1 MPDEPNITAE
11 SKTLEAPREIASE
24 ARRRINLLASRVP
37 GVRAFLKP
45 PMPPPLPPTERV
57 AVISDFHLGD
67 PMSTMD
73 DRTGDRLCSAIAD
86 LGRLDQLILLGDIFD
101 FWQAPLGDA
110 IEAGKGLIP
119 SLFLLDNVKSIVHVP
134 GNHDHHVCR
143 MYFEEETARRLRA
156 GNLEPPELTIPMTD
170 DCPVMAPLV
179 PDDATVPLSMVY
191 PFHQLT
197 VQGKSVL
204 FTHGHLLGLFERSLW
219 MRNAMMSSLLLA
231 KGQSLSLEDV
241 ERFASPYYEML
252 ALSTSMP
259 GVVNGRYR
267 IYRAVIRAGKALGL
281 AGESRTSSLRDTTV
295 EQNAVELE
303 ALLDQLTDEKPDYFV
318 YGHTHRAGKLV
329 LPLSGVTAVNSG
341 CWLANEYTRPSNI
354 IVEISD
360 DAYIHVV

>member
-1 MPDEPNITAE
+1 MSQEQRHPADTHPVE
-11 SKTLEAPREIASE
+11 SGPEIASQ

-45 PMPPPLPPTERV
+45 PEQPPLPPTERV

-67 PMSTMD
+67 PASIVD
-73 DRTGDRLCSAIAD
+73 SRTCED
-86 LGRLDQLILLGDIFD
+86 LRSGIEALGQLDELILLGDVFD
-101 FWQAPLGDA
+101 FWQAPLGEA
-110 IEAGKGLIP
+110 IERGRDLVS
-119 SLFLLDNVKSIVHVP
+119 SLFMLQNVKRIVYVP

-143 MYFEEETARRLRA
+143 MYFNEEAARRLRE
-156 GNLEPPELTIPMTD
+156 GDTEPPELNIPMTS
-170 DCPVMAPLV
+170 DCPVMAPLIP
-179 PDDATVPLSMVY
+179 PDSKVPLSMVY

-219 MRNAMMSSLLLA
+219 LRNAMMSSLLLS
-231 KGQSLSLEDV
+231 KGESLSLEDL

-252 ALSTSMP
+252 ALSTAMP
-259 GVVNGRYR
+259 GVVSGGFR
-267 IYRAVIRAGKALGL
+267 IYRAIIRAGKALGL

-303 ALLDQLTDEKPDYFV
+303 ALLDQLIDDKPDYFV
-318 YGHTHRAGKLV
+318 YGHTHQAGKLL

-341 CWLANEYTRPSNI
+341 CWLDNKVSKPSKV

-360 DAYIHVV
+360 DAYIHSV